1 MADDE
6 VGVLRDAL
14 STHRAVLMG
23 ALQSNDALD
32 IDRAFQVHA
41 GLSRILVHWDEFT
54 ANQQRAVVATVEYV
68 VNTDD
73 AVNDLTSPD
82 GFLDD
87 LERLHEL
94 QRRLGYV

>member
-6 VGVLRDAL
+6 VAVLRDAL
-14 STHRAVLMG
+14 STHRAVLVD
-23 ALQSNDALD
+23 ALDGNDTLD

-41 GLSRILVHWDEFT
+41 GLSKILAHWDECT

-68 VNTDD
+68 VNIEDD
-73 AVNDLTSPD
+73 VNDVTSPN
-82 GFLDD
+82 GLLDD

-94 QRRLGYV
+94 ENRLGYA

>member
-14 STHRAVLMG
+14 STHREVLLG
-23 ALQSNDALD
+23 ALHGNDTLD

-41 GLSRILVHWDEFT
+41 GLSKILAHWDEFT

-68 VNTDD
+68 VNIEDD
-73 AVNDLTSPD
+73 VNDVTSPN
-82 GFLDD
+82 GLLDD

-94 QRRLGYV
+94 ENRLGYA